1 MKKRYQEYNRF
12 QSQLDLPFLETPK
25 QSLQELF
32 QILELKFGLTKGS
45 NQKLVDLGSGNGQV
59 VIFSATNYHI
69 KSIGVEINQELIKE
83 ANERINAKRNE
94 PFVKKKDI
102 KRIRILNLDFYQINL
117 SSYDFIYIYSL
128 PTMQKYLKHV
138 FFTIK
143 KDAIVISYKYP
154 LEGFEKILT
163 LEFILEAGEKEYRIN
178 SYFYR
183 RF

>member
-25 QSLQELF
+25 KSLQGIF
-32 QILELKFGLTKGS
+32 QILELKFGLIKAS

-59 VIFSATNYHI
+59 VIFSAINYHI
-69 KSIGVEINQELIKE
+69 KSIGVELNQELIKE
-83 ANERINAKRNE
+83 AKERINAQKNE
-94 PFVKKKDI
+94 HFVKKKDI
-102 KRIRILNLDFYQINL
+102 KRIKILNLDFYQINL

-143 KDAIVISYKYP
+143 KGTIVISYKYS
-154 LEGFEKILT
+154 LQDFENILS
-163 LEFILEAGEKEYRIN
+163 LEFVLEVGEKEYRIN

-183 RF
+183 KF